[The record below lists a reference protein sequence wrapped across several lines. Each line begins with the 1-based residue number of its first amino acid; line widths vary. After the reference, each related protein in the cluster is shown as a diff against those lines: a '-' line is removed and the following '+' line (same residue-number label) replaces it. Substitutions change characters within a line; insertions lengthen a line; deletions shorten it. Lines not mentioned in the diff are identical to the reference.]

1 MSSDSAASPAPSS
14 SSHDGF
20 LWDVQAILAERT
32 SISGENEFL
41 VVWKPS
47 WIPIS
52 NMIADGPVIERYTA
66 TPKWSFSSAQ
76 GAMRIFVPAEPGT
89 PFAAD
94 CATISARAAAVEMA
108 QRAAAGTDSTPK
120 KALGGVAKRI
130 PTAKRRV

>member
-1 MSSDSAASPAPSS
+1 MSDSAASPAPSS
-14 SSHDGF
+14 YSNDDF

-32 SISGENEFL
+32 SVSGENEFL

-52 NMIADGPVIERYTA
+52 NMMADGPVIERYTA
-66 TPKWSFSSAQ
+66 TPKWAFSSAQ

-94 CATISARAAAVEMA
+94 CATIAARSAAAEA
-108 QRAAAGTDSTPK
+108 RQRAAAGSDHNPR
-120 KALGGVAKRI
+120 KALGGVAKRNA
-130 PTAKRRV
+130 TGKQ